1 MSLKHLKAI
10 RLDELNKVV
19 LEIKTEKL
27 SGSKLLEIGAGTG
40 WQAKALTQ
48 QGYTVEAIDV
58 KESNYSE
65 ERIWPVLDYDGKTI
79 PFYDNYF
86 DVIFSSNVLAHIPHL
101 EDFQAEIKRVLKY
114 DGIVIH
120 VVPSGSWRFWT
131 NITHYFFVIKSFF
144 KILQN
149 KISKPNKDRE
159 LDSLVLN
166 KVESLGKTELIKKA
180 IFPPRLGETGNS
192 MTEIYRFSRYG
203 WNAFFK
209 NTGWKIDKFYH
220 NRLFYTGSS
229 IFDSMLP
236 IQFRR
241 ILSYIF
247 GSACHI
253 YVLKKSKINL
263 GLQNKMGD

>member
-10 RLDELNKVV
+10 RLDELNRVV
-19 LEIKTEKL
+19 LEIKTEKP

-65 ERIWPVLDYDGKTI
+65 DRIWPVLDYDGKTI
-79 PFYDNYF
+79 PFSDNSF
-86 DVIFSSNVLAHIPHL
+86 DVIFSSNVLVVIPHL
-101 EDFQAEIKRVLKY
+101 EEFQAEIKRVLKS

-120 VVPSGSWRFWT
+120 VLPSGSWRFWT
-131 NITHYFFVIKSFF
+131 NITHYFFVITSVF
-144 KILQN
+144 KILRN
-149 KISKPNKDRE
+149 KISKPNQDRE

-192 MTEIYRFSRYG
+192 LTEIYLFSRYE

-209 NTGWKIDKFYH
+209 KTGWQIEKYSH
-220 NRLFYTGSS
+220 NRLFYSGYS
-229 IFDSMLP
+229 ILDSMLP
-236 IQFRR
+236 IPLRR
-241 ILSYIF
+241 ILSYLL

-253 YVLKKSKINL
+253 YVLKKSK
-263 GLQNKMGD
+263 